1 MFLLILATQ
10 TTLGGDSVD
19 ISSVVVAVISLVGTL
34 FGTFG
39 GILTSAKLSNY
50 RIGQLEK
57 KVEKHNSVVERTYN
71 LEGDV
76 KTIQVEI
83 EEIKEDVRSL
93 QNA

>member
-1 MFLLILATQ
+1 M
-10 TTLGGDSVD
+10 D
-19 ISSVVVAVISLVGTL
+19 ISSVVVAVISLVGSL

-50 RIGQLEK
+50 RIEQLEK
-57 KVEKHNSVVERTYN
+57 KVEKHNLVVERTYN

-93 QNA
+93 QNS